1 MRLVEQEQAHR
12 FELERKAVEAEIK
25 DAQTGKII
33 GAVMTLVCAGGAI
46 YIAHIGGPWQ
56 IGVAIVGVPVMALIS
71 RLVRGK

>member
-12 FELERKAVEAEIK
+12 FEIERKAVDAEIK
-25 DAQTGKII
+25 DARTGKLI
-33 GAVMTLVCAGGAI
+33 GAAMTLVSVGGAI

-71 RLVRGK
+71 RLVRGR